1 MVLSFVGNIVGAL
14 VVAEWFPSQAT
25 KVYFNLG
32 FADFGLA
39 QLIAVVVI
47 LGVWLFNI
55 LGVKPSLTRGLR
67 HRRAA

>member
-14 VVAEWFPSQAT
+14 IVAEWFPSQAT

-39 QLIAVVVI
+39 QLIAVFVI
-47 LGVWLFNI
+47 LASGC
-55 LGVKPSLTRGLR
+55 STSSASS
-67 HRRAA
+67 RRSRWATSPVRC